1 MNYKQLL
8 TAGNSESPSSS
19 VLWFHLVNTA
29 VLVVYLFIGLK
40 VAYLISTSAVN
51 APMLIDSVT
60 WLTLV
65 ISGIITGNK
74 FANNLANLKLGNK
87 NAGNSTDNTQK

>member
-1 MNYKQLL
+1 MDYKQLL
-8 TAGNSESPSSS
+8 TQGDSDIPSSS
-19 VLWFHLVNTA
+19 VLWFHLANAA

-40 VAYLISTSAVN
+40 VAYLISTSAAN
-51 APMLIDSVT
+51 AAALVDSVA
-60 WLTLV
+60 WLTLI

-87 NAGNSTDNTQK
+87 NAATTNVSEK